1 MLRSL
6 KIGVRLFGLAAGL
19 IVFMIILAIVGVTGA
34 GSVQSRLHDAMQTSK
49 DVALMVDTARSA
61 QVHFKIQVQDWK
73 DILFRGHDTVSFDK
87 YIAQFTQ
94 EEQDVRSTL
103 SAVERLFAATDADTS
118 MVVRLL
124 ATHAE
129 LGRKYRAALAHY
141 DYRNPRSAQIVDSL
155 VKGIDREPTAMFDS
169 LSAIATADADQDL
182 VKIDTL
188 AQSAYN
194 RMRFGFLMIVLFATL
209 AAAGLALTII
219 KGIVGPIR
227 RAVGLAEAVAG
238 GDLQT
243 TVIQDS
249 ADEVGQLLGALGTM
263 TTRLRETLAQVRA
276 GAVAVSAASTQVA
289 QTAQSLSQGTSE
301 QAASVEETTAGL
313 EEMSASI
320 TQNAENARQT
330 ETMALQG
337 VRDAEASGEAV
348 KQTVSAMTTIT
359 EKIGIIEDIA
369 YQTNLLALNAA
380 IEAARAGEHGR
391 GFAVVATEV
400 RKLAERS
407 QVAATAITDVAG
419 SSTAVAAQSGTRLAE
434 LVPAIRRTAELVQ
447 EVAAASREQA
457 SGVNQINQAM
467 GQVDQVTQRGA
478 AAAEELASTATELAA
493 QAESL
498 QRLVAFFRVDQET
511 THRAEAIAL
520 ATLAGEQSGKS
531 NGHGSSH
538 GNGHGNGHGAVKANG
553 HESRIPATTAPAA
566 EPHFTRF

>member
-19 IVFMIILAIVGVTGA
+19 IGFMVVLAVVGLRGA
-34 GSVQSRLHDAMQTSK
+34 SDVQARLHDAMTTAK
-49 DVALMVDTARSA
+49 DVATMVDTARAA

-73 DILFRGHDTVSFDK
+73 DVLLRGHDTASFTK
-87 YIAQFTQ
+87 YLGAFTQ
-94 EEQDVRSTL
+94 EEEAVRTSL
-103 SAVERLFAATDADTS
+103 GAVTRLFAATDADTT
-118 MVVRLL
+118 L
-124 ATHAE
+124 ATRILTVHAE
-129 LGRKYRAALAHY
+129 LGQRYRAALAHY
-141 DYRNPRSAQIVDSL
+141 DRRNVHAAEIVDSL
-155 VKGIDREPTAMFDS
+155 VKGMDRGPTVMFDS
-169 LSAIATADADQDL
+169 LVAIATIDGRQDL

-194 RMRFGFLMIVLFATL
+194 KMRVGFVAILVFATL
-209 AAAGLALTII
+209 AAAVLALTII
-219 KGIVGPIR
+219 RGIVGPIR
-227 RAVGLAEAVAG
+227 RAVGLAEAVAA
-238 GDLQT
+238 GDLQA
-243 TVIQDS
+243 TVAKD
-249 ADEVGQLLGALGTM
+249 AGDEIGQLLGALGTM
-263 TTRLRETLAQVRA
+263 TDRLRETLAQVRA
-276 GAVAVSAASTQVA
+276 GAAAVSAASTQVA
-289 QTAQSLSQGTSE
+289 QTAQSLSQGSSE

-337 VRDAEASGEAV
+337 VRDAEASGDAV
-348 KQTVSAMTTIT
+348 KQTVNAMTTIT

-419 SSTAVAAQSGTRLAE
+419 SSTSVAAQSGARLAE

-511 THRAEAIAL
+511 ARRADAIAL
-520 ATLAGEQSGKS
+520 ATMAGEQNVSR
-531 NGHGSSH
+531 
-538 GNGHGNGHGAVKANG
+538 GNGHGNGHGTVHATVKANG
-553 HESRIPATTAPAA
+553 PESRTPVAATP

>member
-19 IVFMIILAIVGVTGA
+19 IVFMVVLAVVGLEGA
-34 GSVQSRLHDAMQTSK
+34 GSVQSRLHESMTTAK
-49 DVALMVDTARSA
+49 DVATMVDTARSA

-73 DILFRGHDTVSFDK
+73 DILLRGRDTAAFDK
-87 YIAQFTQ
+87 YLGAFTQ
-94 EEQDVRSTL
+94 EEVTVRSTL
-103 SAVERLFAATDADTS
+103 AAVTRMFAATDADTTL
-118 MVVRLL
+118 VARLL
-124 ATHAE
+124 ATHAVM
-129 LGRKYRAALAHY
+129 GQRYRDALTHY
-141 DYRNPRSAQIVDSL
+141 DRRNPRAAQIVDSL
-155 VKGIDREPTAMFDS
+155 VKGMDRAPTAVFDS
-169 LSAIATADADQDL
+169 VVAIATVDGQADL
-182 VKIDTL
+182 VKLDSL
-188 AQSAYN
+188 ALAAYN
-194 RMRFGFLMIVLFATL
+194 KMRFGFVAILLFATL
-209 AAAGLALTII
+209 AATALALTII
-219 KGIVGPIR
+219 RGIVGPIR

-243 TVIQDS
+243 TVTKDA

-263 TTRLRETLAQVRA
+263 TDRLRETLAQVRA
-276 GAVAVSAASTQVA
+276 GAAAVSAASTQVA

-419 SSTAVAAQSGTRLAE
+419 SSTAVAAQSGSRLAE

-498 QRLVAFFRVDQET
+498 QRLVSFFRVDHDT
-511 THRAEAIAL
+511 DRRAEAIAL
-520 ATLAGEQSGKS
+520 ATLAGEQAPR
-531 NGHGSSH
+531 
-538 GNGHGNGHGAVKANG
+538 GNGHGNGLGNGHGAAKANG
-553 HESRIPATTAPAA
+553 HESRTPASVAPVAT

>member
-6 KIGVRLFGLAAGL
+6 KIGVRLFGLAASL
-19 IVFMIILAIVGVTGA
+19 TAFMVVLAIVGLIGA
-34 GSVQSRLHDAMQTSK
+34 GNVQARLHDAITTAK
-49 DVALMVDTARSA
+49 DVETMVDTARSS

-73 DILFRGHDTVSFDK
+73 DVLLRGRDTAQFAK
-87 YIAQFTQ
+87 YLGQFTQ
-94 EEQDVRSTL
+94 EEAQVRSTL
-103 SAVERLFAATDADTS
+103 VTLNKLFAATDADTT
-118 MVVRLL
+118 MITRLV

-129 LGRKYRAALAHY
+129 LGKRYREALSHY
-141 DYRNPRSAQIVDSL
+141 DRRNPRAAQVVDSL
-155 VKGIDREPTAMFDS
+155 VKGMDRGPTATFDS
-169 LSAIATADADQDL
+169 LVAVATTDGEQDL
-182 VKIDTL
+182 IRIDTQ

-194 RMRFGFLMIVLFATL
+194 RMRAGFLVIVLLATL

-219 KGIVGPIR
+219 RGIVGPIR
-227 RAVGLAEAVAG
+227 RAVGLAESVAG

-243 TVIQDS
+243 TVTQDS

-263 TTRLRETLAQVRA
+263 TNRLRETLAQVRA

-337 VRDAEASGEAV
+337 VRDAEASGDAV
-348 KQTVSAMTTIT
+348 KQTVCAMTTIT

-407 QVAATAITDVAG
+407 QVAATAITEVAG

-498 QRLVAFFRVDQET
+498 QRLVSFFRVDHET
-511 THRAEAIAL
+511 THRAETIAL
-520 ATLAGEQSGKS
+520 ATLAGESSKG
-531 NGHGSSH
+531 NGHGHGH
-538 GNGHGNGHGAVKANG
+538 GNGHGNGHSALK
-553 HESRIPATTAPAA
+553 TAPVAA
-566 EPHFTRF
+566 TAVATEPHFTRF